1 MFTNFSEFFTCVK
14 EARFTFDIIWQWIT
28 SLYYSVAENANITVI
43 WDGLMKAIAPVWAI
57 VMTVLVVACLVVTFF
72 GKKLLGVLKFIACFV
87 VGFALGTHLLPPLL
101 PVEIQLPAWIIGVV
115 VGLISAVLYR
125 FIYIILYVGIS
136 GYGMYVLAFYGFFL
150 QPNAVYSNTRAIAS
164 LIAAAVAIVIALI
177 FRKYFEMI
185 GTAILGSWVAALLF
199 SSQIYNFTAWPL
211 FSGME
216 GLAIFI
222 PTALLAALGTAVQ
235 IKTRRRY

>member
-1 MFTNFSEFFTCVK
+1 M
-14 EARFTFDIIWQWIT
+14 
-28 SLYYSVAENANITVI
+28 
-43 WDGLMKAIAPVWAI
+43 
-57 VMTVLVVACLVVTFF
+57 
-72 GKKLLGVLKFIACFV
+72 LGVLKFLACFV

-101 PVEIQLPAWIIGVV
+101 PIEIQLPPWIIGVV
-115 VGLISAVLYR
+115 VGLIAAVLYR
-125 FIYIILYVGIS
+125 FIYIILYVGIA

-164 LIAAAVAIVIALI
+164 LIAAAVAVIIALI

-185 GTAILGSWVAALLF
+185 GTAVLGSWVATLLF
-199 SSQIYNFTAWPL
+199 ASQIYNFTAWPL

-216 GLAIFI
+216 RLAIFI
-222 PTALLAALGTAVQ
+222 PTALLAALGTVVQ